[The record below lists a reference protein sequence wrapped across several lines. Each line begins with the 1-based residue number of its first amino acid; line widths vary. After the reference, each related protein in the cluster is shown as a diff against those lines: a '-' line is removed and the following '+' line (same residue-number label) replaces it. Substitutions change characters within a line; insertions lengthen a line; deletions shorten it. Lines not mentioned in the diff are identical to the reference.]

1 MNPAPLPPPPAR
13 SSARD
18 HHRARITLLQTG
30 TLAAWR
36 HPGRPLAPRTAQA
49 NEQANLELGNK
60 AAALL
65 GVPLLALP
73 LVGGRCARTLSRW
86 QRVVAERR
94 TRAVEIASAIIGVA
108 AAMTRRALAR
118 GLQAFARERHRRLG
132 VLLVSARMVPAKER
146 GRARHLRR
154 ALADWEHAN
163 TRHRPLEPA
172 VSRHLRRWRRRS
184 EAAALASWVEAAA
197 ATAAAKVT
205 ARRALATL
213 TNRERARTWR
223 TWVAMAVATR
233 RTRELSR
240 RVCARWLRLG
250 ARSALHRW
258 ASEAHQA
265 ALARSRSPSPEHIEH
280 WLRTSKLARGF
291 GAWAN
296 RQFPANLAAAARHG
310 ARRARVMLQRVALDR
325 WRHAL
330 WRQGRQEAAR
340 VLAAAKAEEAK
351 RAAQTERLEAV
362 AEREAALRSAGSAR
376 AADLEQ
382 RIAEMRKLHEAREAK
397 VSELLRDNA
406 RLRTAQTSGEAY
418 VNRCQAQLVSLV
430 QSSGTGGFGSRPDE
444 ANLFYAK
451 FLESRV
457 EELRSQL
464 AIAGATHY
472 TNPAASAS
480 AAAAG
485 PQMSPAMADVRAK
498 VFHQEAQAAA
508 LAREWETPPWPRDYA
523 TPPRH
528 RNTGLGAP

>member
-1 MNPAPLPPPPAR
+1 M
-13 SSARD
+13 
-18 HHRARITLLQTG
+18 
-30 TLAAWR
+30 
-36 HPGRPLAPRTAQA
+36 
-49 NEQANLELGNK
+49 
-60 AAALL
+60 
-65 GVPLLALP
+65 
-73 LVGGRCARTLSRW
+73 
-86 QRVVAERR
+86 
-94 TRAVEIASAIIGVA
+94 IGVA

-132 VLLVSARMVPAKER
+132 VLLVSARVVPAKER

-184 EAAALASWVEAAA
+184 EAAALARWVEVAAA
-197 ATAAAKVT
+197 MAAAKVT

-291 GAWAN
+291 SAWAN

-351 RAAQTERLEAV
+351 RAAQAERLEAV

-397 VSELLRDNA
+397 VSQLLRDNA

-418 VNRCQAQLVSLV
+418 VNRCQSQLVSLV

-472 TNPAASAS
+472 TRPPPAAAA